1 MPTKATRRTTPT
13 RPSDALA
20 QAGRIAR
27 ATETSLSAHAAAE
40 RSPQVLESYQRAFTG
55 FSADER
61 AILDGV
67 MLAAEPK

>member
-1 MPTKATRRTTPT
+1 MRTKATRRTTPAL
-13 RPSDALA
+13 PSDALA

-27 ATETSLSAHAAAE
+27 ATETSLSAHAAAK
-40 RSPQVLESYQRAFTG
+40 RSRQVLESYQRAFTG

-67 MLAAEPK
+67 MLASQRK